1 MQKIFKIFN
10 MKLIIINGPNLNLL
24 GTRETA
30 IYGNVSFEEF
40 LKKLRNNFPSH
51 HIDYYQSNV
60 EGDIINKLH
69 EVGFGY
75 NGIILNAGGYTHT
88 SVAIADAIAS
98 IKTTVIEVHISNIF
112 AREEYR
118 HISLIAPK
126 CKGSISGFG
135 LDSYRLA
142 VEFFISKSI

>member
-10 MKLIIINGPNLNLL
+10 MKLIIINGPNLNLI
-24 GTRETA
+24 GIRETA

-40 LKKLRNNFPSH
+40 LDKMQNDFPSH

-98 IKTTVIEVHISNIF
+98 IKTPVIEVHISNIF

-142 VEFFISKSI
+142 VESFISKSI